1 MHDKPEA
8 DGDSTGSWRART
20 GTHHELDTRKLRELD
35 GVPAAEEMS
44 TEAVPGTD
52 PYNRTAAALQILS
65 AQPRRRSLDDMRK
78 LSETIK
84 KSRTHRQQ

>member
-1 MHDKPEA
+1 
-8 DGDSTGSWRART
+8 
-20 GTHHELDTRKLRELD
+20 
-35 GVPAAEEMS
+35 VPAAEEMS

-52 PYNRTAAALQILS
+52 PYNRTLS

>member
-52 PYNRTAAALQILS
+52 PYNRTLS

>member
-1 MHDKPEA
+1 MHDKPAA
-8 DGDSTGSWRART
+8 DSDSTGSWRART

-35 GVPAAEEMS
+35 GAA
-44 TEAVPGTD
+44 AGTD
-52 PYNRTAAALQILS
+52 PYNQTAAALQGVS

-84 KSRTHRQQ
+84 KSRNHRPQ